1 MRFEQDFMAV
11 PKKSKRAAAKSD
23 FCWRLSFLKQ
33 EDDILKNRGCAKPV
47 IKLLKVKELTTDLR
61 IHLTF

>member
-1 MRFEQDFMAV
+1 MAV

-23 FCWRLSFLKQ
+23 FCWRLSFPKQ

-47 IKLLKVKELTTDLR
+47 IKLLKVEKLTTYLR
-61 IHLTF
+61 LNIHLSF